1 LFIRFQRDDFN
12 AFNGLDWG
20 NRIATWLFYMS
31 DVEAGGATVFP
42 VLDVALWPQKGSA
55 AFWYNLIPNGEG
67 NEKTRHAACPVLS
80 GSKWVSNK
88 WIHELGQEFR
98 RPCALHQDAEI

>member
-1 LFIRFQRDDFN
+1 
-12 AFNGLDWG
+12 
-20 NRIATWLFYMS
+20 MS

-80 GSKWVSNK
+80 GSKWGNK
-88 WIHELGQEFR
+88 TFYRIYFSEMMSLLVIYETPFY
-98 RPCALHQDAEI
+98 LFYYVFTTKY

>member
-1 LFIRFQRDDFN
+1 
-12 AFNGLDWG
+12 
-20 NRIATWLFYMS
+20 MS

-80 GSKWVSNK
+80 GSKWGNK
-88 WIHELGQEFR
+88 TFYRIYSSLCWLFMRHLFIYFITYLPQNINQWCIKTR
-98 RPCALHQDAEI
+98 KKYD